1 MVEKQLL
8 HAVLLNVQLSDMP
21 VRGSTVRQLRHT
33 CAYILRAIHTKDN
46 NYNDNSNDEGRS
58 HYNDNYKKSGERFHT
73 MLAKMYSYV

>member
-1 MVEKQLL
+1 MAKIGMGYLLTFKRIKQSKIKMVEKQLL

-46 NYNDNSNDEGRS
+46 NYNDN
-58 HYNDNYKKSGERFHT
+58 
-73 MLAKMYSYV
+73 